1 MASNKLTVSELDFD
15 NIKTNLKT
23 FLQGQSEFQ
32 DYDFEGSGFAV
43 LIDLLA
49 YNTHY
54 LGFNANMLANEMY
67 LDSADIRKNIVSL
80 AKMLGYTPNSPRA
93 PIANLAVRVNN
104 VPSTTTS
111 ITMAKGTV
119 FTTQVDNT
127 SYQFVTNQSYT
138 IQPTAGVYNF
148 SSVDIY
154 EGTLVTFKY
163 TVDSNDVDQKFVIPS
178 DNADTS
184 TLKVSIQ
191 TSASDTTTEVYSLA
205 TSLSELNNTSK
216 VYFLQEGENGRFE
229 IYFGDGILG
238 KKPID
243 GNIINLEYIVTN
255 KTESNGASSFTLSGD
270 VGGFSDVTLTTNTN
284 AANGSEAQTKES
296 IRYNAPL
303 QYTAQDRAVTSKDY
317 ETIVKSVYP
326 NAQSVS
332 AWGGEDDETPQY
344 GVVKIAIKPISGST
358 LTTTTKESIKT
369 QLRKYNVVSV
379 RPEIVDPET
388 TNILLTSNVKY
399 NAATTTKTSDTLKS
413 DIITTLTNYNTNTLN
428 QFDGVFRYSK
438 IVGLIDNTDTS
449 IVSNIT
455 TLKIRKDFTPLI
467 GTSSKYD
474 VYFRN
479 ALYNPH
485 SGHNSSAGG
494 ILSSTGFKIDGDAD
508 TIYFLDDDGQ
518 GAVRRYSLSGST
530 RVYAN
535 NSQGTITYS
544 TGQVTIN
551 SLNVSVV
558 ENIRGAAS
566 SVIELTVTPS
576 SNDIVP
582 VRDQILN
589 IDTANSTITV
599 EADTFVGGSSEAG
612 VGYTTSTSYTG
623 SSGSSY

>member
-32 DYDFEGSGFAV
+32 DYDFEGSGFAI

-111 ITMAKGTV
+111 ITMSKGTV

-138 IQPTAGVYNF
+138 IQPNAGVFNF
-148 SSVDIY
+148 SSVNVY

-163 TVDSNDVDQKFVIPS
+163 TVDTDDVDQKFVIPS

-205 TSLSELNNTSK
+205 TSLSELNDSSK
-216 VYFLQEGENGRFE
+216 VYFLQEGENGRYE

-255 KTESNGASSFTLSGD
+255 KTESNGASSFVLSGD
-270 VGGFSDVTLTTNTN
+270 IDGFSDVTITTNTN

-317 ETIVKSVYP
+317 ETIVKSVYA

-358 LTTTTKESIKT
+358 LTTSTKESIKT
-369 QLRKYNVVSV
+369 QLKNYNVVSV

-388 TNILLTSNVKY
+388 TSILLTSNVKF
-399 NAATTTKTSDTLKS
+399 NSQTTSKDSETLKS
-413 DIITTLTNYNTNTLN
+413 NIITTLSNYNTNTLN

-438 IVGLIDNTDTS
+438 ILGLIDNTDTS

-455 TLKIRKDFTPLI
+455 TIKMRKDFTPTL
-467 GTSSKYD
+467 TVSSKYN

-485 SGHNSSAGG
+485 TGHNSSAGG
-494 ILSSTGFKIDGDAD
+494 ILSSTGFKIDGD
-508 TIYFLDDDGQ
+508 TTNIYFLDDDGN
-518 GAVRRYSLSGST
+518 GNIRRYSLSGSVRT
-530 RVYAN
+530 YAN
-535 NSQGTITYS
+535 NTQGTIDYS
-544 TGQVTIN
+544 TGAITIN

-566 SVIELTVTPS
+566 TVIELTVTPS
-576 SNDIVP
+576 SNDVVP

-599 EADTFVGGSSEAG
+599 ESDSFVGGSADAG
-612 VGYTTSTSYTG
+612 VGYTTS
-623 SSGSSY
+623 SSY

>member
-43 LIDLLA
+43 LIDMLA

-80 AKMLGYTPNSPRA
+80 AKMLGYTPTSAKASN
-93 PIANLAVRVNN
+93 AVLSVKVNN

-111 ITMAKGTV
+111 LTMDKGTV
-119 FTTQVDNT
+119 FTTSVDGT
-127 SYQFVTNQSYT
+127 SYQFVTNQSYAV
-138 IQPTAGVYNF
+138 QPNAGVFQFDNVNIF
-148 SSVDIY
+148 

-163 TVDSNDVDQKFVIPS
+163 TVDSNDVDQKFIIPS
-178 DNADTS
+178 NNADTS
-184 TLKVSIQ
+184 TLKVSLQ

-205 TSLSELNNTSK
+205 NSYSGLTDVSK
-216 VYFLQEGENGRFE
+216 SYFLQESNDERYE
-229 IYFGDGILG
+229 VYFGDGILG
-238 KKPID
+238 KKPVD
-243 GNIINLEYIVTN
+243 GNIVILEYVVTN
-255 KTESNGASSFTLSGD
+255 KTEANGASSFTLSGD
-270 VGGFSDVTLTTNTN
+270 IGGFSDVTITTTSN
-284 AANGSEAQTKES
+284 AGNGAEPQTKES
-296 IRYNAPL
+296 IRFNAPL

-317 ETIVKSVYP
+317 ETIVKSVYA

-358 LTTTTKESIKT
+358 LTNSTKESIKA
-369 QLRKYNVVSV
+369 QLKKFNVVSV
-379 RPEIVDPET
+379 RPEFVDPET
-388 TNILLTSNVKY
+388 TTILLTSNVKF
-399 NAATTTKTSDTLKS
+399 NAEATTKTSDTIKS
-413 DIITTLTNYNTNTLN
+413 NVITTLTNYNTNTLN

-438 IVGLIDNTDTS
+438 IIGLIDNTDTS

-455 TLKIRKDFTPLI
+455 TIKIRKDFTPTLNV
-467 GTSSKYD
+467 SSKYN

-485 SGHNSSAGG
+485 SGHNSASGG
-494 ILSSTGFKIDGDAD
+494 ILSSTGFKIDGDAN
-508 TIYFLDDDGQ
+508 TIFFLDDDGQ
-518 GAVRRYSLSGST
+518 GNVRRYSLSGAT

-535 NSQGTITYS
+535 NTQGTIDYS
-544 TGQVTIN
+544 TGAVTIN

-566 SVIELTVTPS
+566 TVIELTVTPR
-576 SNDIVP
+576 SNDVVP

-599 EADTFVGGSSEAG
+599 EADTFVGGSADAG
-612 VGYTTSTSYTG
+612 VGYTTT
-623 SSGSSY
+623 SSY

>member
-15 NIKTNLKT
+15 NIKTNLKS
-23 FLQGQSEFQ
+23 FMQGQSEFQ

-43 LIDLLA
+43 LLDVLA

-80 AKMLGYTPNSPRA
+80 AKMIGYTPTSCRA
-93 PIANLAVRVNN
+93 SNAELTVKVNN
-104 VPSTTTS
+104 VPNTTTS
-111 ITMAKGTV
+111 LTMDKGTV
-119 FTTQVDNT
+119 FTTSVDGQ

-138 IQPTAGVYNF
+138 VQPNSGVYQFAGVK
-148 SSVDIY
+148 VY

-163 TVDSNDVDQKFVIPS
+163 TKDSSDPDQKFIIPS
-178 DNADTS
+178 PNADTI
-184 TLKVSIQ
+184 TLKVTIQ
-191 TSASDTTTEVYSLA
+191 NSSSDSTQNVYTLA
-205 TSLSELNNTSK
+205 TGFTNLTDASK
-216 VYFLQEGENGRFE
+216 VYFLQENEEGKFE
-229 IYFGDGILG
+229 VYFGDGILG
-238 KKPID
+238 KSLSD
-243 GNIINLEYIVTN
+243 GNIVILEYIVTN
-255 KTESNGASSFTLSGD
+255 KTEANGASSFALSGD
-270 VGGFSDVTLTTNTN
+270 IDGFSNVTIATTSN

-344 GVVKIAIKPISGST
+344 GVVKIAIKPISGSV
-358 LTTTTKESIKT
+358 LTTSTKETIKL

-388 TNILLTSNVKY
+388 TSILLTSNVKY
-399 NAATTTKTSDTLKS
+399 NEQTTAKTSDTLKAN
-413 DIITTLTNYNTNTLN
+413 IISTLSNYNTNTLN

-438 IVGLIDNTDTS
+438 IIGLIDNTDTS

-455 TLKIRKDFTPLI
+455 TLKIRKEFTPTI
-467 GTSSKYD
+467 GVSTRYD
-474 VYFRN
+474 VYYRN
-479 ALYNPH
+479 SLYNPH
-485 SGHNSSAGG
+485 SGHNASAGG
-494 ILSSTGFKIDGDAD
+494 ILTSTGFKIDGDTS
-508 TIYFLDDDGQ
+508 TIFFLDDDGQ
-518 GAVRRYSLSGST
+518 GNVRRYSLSGST

-535 NSQGTITYS
+535 STQGTINYA

-576 SNDIVP
+576 SNDVVP

-599 EADTFVGGSSEAG
+599 EADTFVGGSADAG
-612 VGYTTSTSYTG
+612 VGYTTT
-623 SSGSSY
+623 SSY

>member
-15 NIKTNLKT
+15 NIKTNLKS

-43 LIDLLA
+43 LLDVLS

-80 AKMLGYTPNSPRA
+80 AKMIGYTPTSCRA
-93 PIANLAVRVNN
+93 SNAELTVRVNN
-104 VPSTTTS
+104 VPNTTTA
-111 ITMAKGTV
+111 ITMDKGTV
-119 FTTQVDNT
+119 FTTSIDGQ

-138 IQPTAGVYNF
+138 VQPDSGIFQFTGVK
-148 SSVDIY
+148 VY

-163 TVDSNDVDQKFVIPS
+163 TKNTSDPDQKFVIPS
-178 DNADTS
+178 PNADTI
-184 TLKVSIQ
+184 TLKVSVQ
-191 TSASDTTTEVYSLA
+191 NSASDSTTEVYSLA
-205 TSLSELNNTSK
+205 NGYSELTGTTK
-216 VYFLQEGENGRFE
+216 AYFLQEVEDGKFE
-229 IYFGDGILG
+229 VYFGDGLLG
-238 KKPID
+238 KKLSD
-243 GNIINLEYIVTN
+243 GNIVILEYIVTN
-255 KTESNGASSFTLSGD
+255 KTEANGASSFALSGD
-270 VGGFSDVTLTTNTN
+270 IDGFSNVTITTTSN
-284 AANGSEAQTKES
+284 AANGAEPQTKES

-358 LTTTTKESIKT
+358 LTTSTKETIKN
-369 QLRKYNVVSV
+369 QLKKYNVVSV

-388 TNILLTSNVKY
+388 TSILLTSNVKY
-399 NAATTTKTSDTLKS
+399 NEQTTAKTSDTLKANILS
-413 DIITTLTNYNTNTLN
+413 TLTNYNTNTLN

-438 IVGLIDNTDTS
+438 IIGLIDNTDTS

-455 TLKIRKDFTPLI
+455 TLKIRKEFTPTI
-467 GTSSKYD
+467 NVSTRYD

-479 ALYNPH
+479 GLYNPH
-485 SGHNSSAGG
+485 SGHNSASGG
-494 ILSSTGFKIDGDAD
+494 ILSSTGFKIDGDAS
-508 TIYFLDDDGQ
+508 TIFFLDDDGQ
-518 GAVRRYSLSGST
+518 GNIRRYSLSGST

-535 NSQGTITYS
+535 STQGTINYA

-558 ENIRGAAS
+558 ENIRGEAS
-566 SVIELTVTPS
+566 SVIELTVVPT
-576 SNDIVP
+576 SNDVVP

-599 EADTFVGGSSEAG
+599 EADTFVGGSADAG
-612 VGYTTSTSYTG
+612 VGYTTT
-623 SSGSSY
+623 SSY